1 MRKFNLCVFM
11 ICLNISFALTVDP
24 SNSNIQYMG
33 RWNFDNPSEPWVA
46 WKGATVKIKFNGTG
60 ITGEFDAG
68 SSNEQYRII
77 IDGVPD
83 TNTTTFSRRK
93 TTYTLASGLSD
104 GEHTV
109 EVMKETFINNNTT
122 FYGFEITGSSPALLP
137 LPPKPSLRI
146 EYFGDSNMDGSSL
159 YSEQDSGDH
168 GSYYAYPA
176 VVSRM
181 LNAEHHDQSVGGA
194 TIDGNGDN
202 DVRSFIVSQDYYNQ
216 GYTPTFN
223 PHAIVINAGA
233 NDIYGANKNTI
244 KNRYKDVIA
253 DLRTVYGSAP
263 HIILFNAY
271 GWHTDEPAEY
281 THEVV
286 SELAATGE
294 TNVSVCLFPWMW
306 EQWHG
311 SMVEH
316 AGEARILADHI
327 LSLGLGFTQAQDA
340 EIFNPFGDGFDMA
353 NGSFEEKAIGVFGAF
368 GWRYFDDPGVNRVY
382 DPAVAPDGDYYLS
395 LTNNT
400 GGTYW
405 GSVHQGTDA
414 TGDFLPGGTSGIQD
428 YYITLMMKGTSGAQ
442 TEISAEHQQ
451 QAVYDD
457 GVTGIHAQ
465 TIDVTTSWAEYTV
478 HLTAPSGTWKN
489 RIRLRATSGTVD
501 IDHVRMSNTP
511 PATCGNGG
519 GCDLDD
525 LLAMVNEWL
534 SNDSQW
540 DIAPDPGDG
549 AVDILD
555 FAALSNDWNP

>member
-1 MRKFNLCVFM
+1 MRKLFVCFFFFI
-11 ICLNISFALTVDP
+11 ICLNISFALSVDP
-24 SNSNIQYMG
+24 SHSNIQYMG
-33 RWNFDNPSEPWVA
+33 RWNFDYPSEPWVA
-46 WKGATVKIKFNGTG
+46 WKGSTVKIKFSGTG

-68 SSNEQYRII
+68 EYTEQFRVT

-83 TNTTTFSRRK
+83 VDTLSMTNRK
-93 TTYTLASGLSD
+93 RVYTLASGLSD

-109 EVMKETFINNNTT
+109 EVMKETFSGTRRTVTT
-122 FYGFEITGSSPALLP
+122 FYGFEITGSSPAILP
-137 LPPKPSLRI
+137 LPPKPSMRI
-146 EYFGDSNMDGSSL
+146 EFLGDSNMDGTSL
-159 YSEQDSGDH
+159 YSEQDQGDH

-181 LNAEHHDQSVGGA
+181 LNAEQHDQSVGGA

-216 GYTPTFN
+216 GYTPAFN
-223 PHAIVINAGA
+223 PQVIVINAGA

-244 KNRYKDVIA
+244 KNRYKTVIT
-253 DLRTVYGSAP
+253 DLRTEYGSAP
-263 HIILFNAY
+263 HIVLFNAY
-271 GWHTDEPAEY
+271 GWDTNEPAEY

-286 SELAATGE
+286 TELAATGE

-327 LSLGLGFTQAQDA
+327 LSLGLGFAQVQDA
-340 EIFNPFGDGFDMA
+340 EIFNPFGDGFDVA
-353 NGSFEEKAIGVFGAF
+353 NGSFEKKAIGRTGFNAF
-368 GWRYFDDPGVNRVY
+368 GWRYYDDPGVSRVY

-395 LTNNT
+395 LTHNT
-400 GGTYW
+400 GNTYW

-414 TGDFLPGGTSGIQD
+414 TGDLLPGALAAT
-428 YYITLMMKGTSGAQ
+428 
-442 TEISAEHQQ
+442 HQQ

-457 GVTGIHAQ
+457 GVTGIDAQ
-465 TIDVTTSWAEYTV
+465 TVDVTANWAEYTV

-489 RIRLRATSGTVD
+489 RIRLRATNGTVD
-501 IDHVRMSNTP
+501 FDAVSMSDTLP
-511 PATCGNGG
+511 PVPCENGG
-519 GCDLDD
+519 DCDFND
-525 LLAMVNEWL
+525 LLALLNQWL
-534 SNDSQW
+534 SNDIPW

-549 AVDILD
+549 KVDVLD
-555 FAALSNDWNP
+555 FAALSQQWNP